1 MLTISEIKME
11 QFLNHVLITH
21 LKIINPMY
29 IHINSMLFKKS
40 VRSGIVLFLQI
51 SLISGLMQDSW
62 ILTPN

>member
-51 SLISGLMQDSW
+51 SLISGL
-62 ILTPN
+62 I